1 MKVKELVEQLSKLDQ
16 ELDVICYS
24 EDECFLVP
32 GHIFRLLYIDNVSI
46 TEGEN
51 RRGDD
56 GIPTLKLE
64 RSSLSSKYAVLEVTT
79 DF

>member
-24 EDECFLVP
+24 EDECLLVP
-32 GHIFRLLYIDNVSI
+32 GHIFRLLHISDVSI

-64 RSSLSSKYAVLEVTT
+64 RSLLSSKYAVIEVTT